1 MTRLF
6 NLIKSY
12 IVDSIDARIDKLV
25 SREIRSRLDDIDLD
39 RQVATSIEGINW
51 SDHIDYA
58 SLSYHIDIDHHELSK
73 YIDLDTSEIADEL
86 TQRLHF
92 QVKTRQ

>member
-51 SDHIDYA
+51 SDHLDYSDLA
-58 SLSYHIDIDHHELSK
+58 YHINIEYDDLAR
-73 YIDLDTSEIADEL
+73 YIDLDTSEIADQL
-86 TQRLHF
+86 TERLKF
-92 QVKTRQ
+92 SVTKR